1 MRACPLVLGGRQYA
15 ASSDGG
21 HLRGAPQRGHVSP
34 ALVCLDFYVLTAGK
48 ARVSSLG
55 GCFPGARRR
64 RRPGYPSRW
73 EALWY
78 LGWVWGTGNACV
90 WTGGVGIGA
99 PSSPWSPDTPRLAV
113 FAAFWVL
120 WTPDSEPG
128 YREFKIANCIFF
140 FFNHSHSFSCP
151 CVQWRYEPKTSL
163 MLRVWVF
170 AEAFGCLEFSFS
182 RFNKECKK
190 HICRWVGAEYF
201 CFLKF
206 VWVVLCSA
214 RWGPKPSAFWS
225 VSAPG
230 TCV

>member
-1 MRACPLVLGGRQYA
+1 MQHPLTGATCVALPNVGMCPQLSCALTFMYLQQVRRAFLPSVAASLGLGGGGGLGTRVVGKRSGTLDGFGERGMLACGPEGWESEPLVL
-15 ASSDGG
+15 
-21 HLRGAPQRGHVSP
+21 RGARTPR
-34 ALVCLDFYVLTAGK
+34 AWLCLLL
-48 ARVSSLG
+48 S
-55 GCFPGARRR
+55 
-64 RRPGYPSRW
+64 GYFER
-73 EALWY
+73 LI
-78 LGWVWGTGNACV
+78 LNL
-90 WTGGVGIGA
+90 GIG
-99 PSSPWSPDTPRLAV
+99 SLKLQT
-113 FAAFWVL
+113 AF
-120 WTPDSEPG
+120 
-128 YREFKIANCIFF
+128 FF

>member
-1 MRACPLVLGGRQYA
+1 MQHPLTGATCVALPNVGMCPQLSCALTFMYLQQVRRAFLPSVAASLGLGGGGGLGTRVVGKRSGTLDGFGERGMLACGPEGWESEPLVL
-15 ASSDGG
+15 
-21 HLRGAPQRGHVSP
+21 RGARTPR
-34 ALVCLDFYVLTAGK
+34 AWLCLLL
-48 ARVSSLG
+48 S
-55 GCFPGARRR
+55 
-64 RRPGYPSRW
+64 GYFER
-73 EALWY
+73 LI
-78 LGWVWGTGNACV
+78 LNL
-90 WTGGVGIGA
+90 GIG
-99 PSSPWSPDTPRLAV
+99 SLKLQT
-113 FAAFWVL
+113 AF
-120 WTPDSEPG
+120 
-128 YREFKIANCIFF
+128 FF

-170 AEAFGCLEFSFS
+170 AETFGCLEFSFS

>member
-1 MRACPLVLGGRQYA
+1 MQHPLTGATCVALPNVGMCPQLSCALTFMYLQQVRRAFLPSVAASLGLGGGGGLGTRVVGKRSGTVDGFGERGMLACGPEGWESEPLVL
-15 ASSDGG
+15 
-21 HLRGAPQRGHVSP
+21 RGARTPR
-34 ALVCLDFYVLTAGK
+34 AWLCLLL
-48 ARVSSLG
+48 S
-55 GCFPGARRR
+55 
-64 RRPGYPSRW
+64 GYFER
-73 EALWY
+73 LI
-78 LGWVWGTGNACV
+78 LNL
-90 WTGGVGIGA
+90 GIG
-99 PSSPWSPDTPRLAV
+99 SLKLQT
-113 FAAFWVL
+113 AF
-120 WTPDSEPG
+120 
-128 YREFKIANCIFF
+128 FF

-214 RWGPKPSAFWS
+214 RGGPKP
-225 VSAPG
+225 
-230 TCV
+230 